1 MILLGLGIV
10 LLVLKYFEVAPVA
23 AWSWWL
29 VLLPFAL
36 TVAWWAWADASGY
49 TRRKAIE
56 REERRRSDRIERQRE
71 AMGQGRQD
79 RH

>member
-29 VLLPFAL
+29 ALLPFAL

-79 RH
+79 SH